1 MKITAENRQAIIN
14 EYINC
19 IYEGMDMDDLFH
31 FVADTIDHQLEDYTD
46 EQLETEIAE
55 YYPHLLEEV

>member
-19 IYEGMDMDDLFH
+19 IYEGMDMDDLFQ
-31 FVADTIDHQLEDYTD
+31 FVADTIDHQLENYTN

>member
-19 IYEGMDMDDLFH
+19 IYEGMDMDDLWH

-55 YYPHLLEEV
+55 YYPHLLEE